1 MHSELPIYLP
11 LHPAALPMAQRV
23 AAWIE
28 GAGQPVRLSLCREL
42 PLNTVIGV
50 ALGDFANAAAWQA
63 AGGALLDPLDWSR
76 LAEYLCR
83 HWPLAA
89 MPRTRFGVTPADA
102 ALPGEIWVGNGDGL
116 VLDLAPPEWALL
128 RWAASRGWQLAT
140 AESCTAGGIAARIAA
155 LPGSSAV
162 LRQGFV
168 VYSNA
173 AKEEMLG
180 VSGETLQAHGAVS
193 EAVVGEMLDGALRHA
208 DLAVAVS
215 GIAGPG
221 GAVPGKPVGTVC
233 LGWASRSRRQVCT
246 LLFAGDRWAVQYAA
260 GSVAIGGLLGLLAES
275 EHPKIGL
282 SESLG

>member
-1 MHSELPIYLP
+1 MNSEFPIYLP
-11 LHPAALPMAQRV
+11 LRPAALPLAQRV
-23 AAWIE
+23 ATWIE
-28 GAGQPVRLSLCREL
+28 WAGQPVRLSLCREL
-42 PLNTVIGV
+42 PLHSVQGV
-50 ALGDFANAAAWQA
+50 ALGDFANAAAWQS
-63 AGGALLDPLDWSR
+63 AGGILLDPLDWSR

-83 HWPLAA
+83 HWFLTA
-89 MPRTRFGVTPADA
+89 MPRTRFGVTPVDA
-102 ALPGEIWVGNGDGL
+102 PLPGEIWSGGGDGMA
-116 VLDLAPPEWALL
+116 LDLAPPEWALL
-128 RWAASRGWQLAT
+128 RWAESRGWQLAT

-180 VSGETLQAHGAVS
+180 VAGKTLQVHGAVS
-193 EAVVGEMLDGALRHA
+193 EEVVGEMLDGALRHA
-208 DLAVAVS
+208 DLAIAVS

-233 LGWASRSRRQVCT
+233 LGWASRNQRELRT
-246 LLFAGDRWAVQYAA
+246 LCFAGDRWAVQYAA
-260 GSVAIGGLLGLLAES
+260 GSVAIGGLLGLLTES

-282 SESLG
+282 YESLG